1 MSFSVSRTV
10 RKPAANSLTPTNDFH
25 QVRLSEYRRE
35 YAITEQAKPSDHL
48 PASFFVPTLQSICAE
63 LLAKNFNTMIEI
75 DNLKV
80 DNPKLFDM
88 ILALVGTDEPL
99 SISVPRISDEGYWK
113 RACESRWSLGQLSKY
128 TGERLVRKEI
138 GWKQLFLERALCD
151 YILSLRSGFGLLRQL
166 HGSPSEL
173 RSLRGAVVHLQE
185 DDDENGIDIGIS
197 MDEAIQ
203 LEKLCHIC
211 RDYVHRIDLPCQYS
225 HIDLYE
231 QLFSKLPSVYEL
243 RLSYGAS
250 NAGVGFHRRMIGFS
264 NEDARIVSILLKR
277 YSPLQALA
285 LPSNRLSTLQVQSI
299 CSSLVGNTTLRV
311 LDLCSNALDDDSIT
325 VVSTIL
331 GQPSF
336 LLEELYLGN
345 NTIRAG
351 GAIALSDA
359 LSLNRSLRV
368 LDVHQNRIP
377 DASGGPELIRAVA
390 GHPSLRVLNLG
401 SNCLG
406 VLFVDALHDVLPKMT
421 LLASLNLSGNRHFG
435 PAEDEKL
442 HIAIENEDE
451 EDSMN
456 SKTEWCGGLANT
468 TANSMHNIF
477 PEKPKE
483 VAFLLLEAV
492 KANQSLQ
499 QLDIRA
505 CNLSPEDVAQI
516 EGVVYERVRRRD
528 QEEISEKEHM
538 LKQQDL
544 DRVTAKISRTRG
556 PINPLT
562 F

>member
-1 MSFSVSRTV
+1 MSFSVSRLP
-10 RKPAANSLTPTNDFH
+10 RKPVPSSLLPTNDFH

-35 YAITEQAKPSDHL
+35 YALTEQAASPDQL
-48 PASFFVPTLQSICAE
+48 PVSYFVPTLQSICADV
-63 LLAKNFNTMIEI
+63 LAKNFTSMKEI
-75 DNLKV
+75 DTLKV

-88 ILALVGTDEPL
+88 ILSQVSTDEPL
-99 SISVPRISDEGYWK
+99 SISVPRISEETYWK

-128 TGERLVRKEI
+128 AGERLVGKEI

-151 YILSLRSGFGLLRQL
+151 YVLSLRSGFGHLRQL

-173 RSLRGAVVHLQE
+173 RSLRGAVVYLQD

-197 MDEAIQ
+197 MEEAIQ
-203 LEKLCHIC
+203 LEKLCYIC
-211 RDYVHRIDLPCQYS
+211 KDYVHRIDLPCQYS

-285 LPSNRLSTLQVQSI
+285 LPSNRLSTLHVQSI
-299 CSSLVGNTTLRV
+299 CSALVGNTTLRV
-311 LDLCSNALDDDSIT
+311 LDLSSNALEGDSI
-325 VVSTIL
+325 VVISTIL
-331 GQPSF
+331 SQPSF

-345 NTIRAG
+345 NTIRAA

-359 LSLNRSLRV
+359 MSLNRSLRV

-377 DASGGPELIRAVA
+377 DARGGPELIRSVV

-406 VLFVDALHDVLPKMT
+406 SFSAEVLHEVLPQLT
-421 LLASLNLSGNRHFG
+421 LLTSLNLSGNRHFG
-435 PAEDEKL
+435 LVEGEKL
-442 HIAIENEDE
+442 HTGAENEDGE
-451 EDSMN
+451 NSIC
-456 SKTEWCGGLANT
+456 SKTGCGGALANT
-468 TANSMHNIF
+468 TANSVHNAF
-477 PEKPKE
+477 PDKPKD
-483 VAFLLLEAV
+483 VAFLLLEAI
-492 KANQSLQ
+492 KANQSLR

-505 CNLSPEDVAQI
+505 CNLNPEDVAQI

-528 QEEISEKEHM
+528 QDEIAQKEHI

-544 DRVTAKISRTRG
+544 EHVTAKILRTRG